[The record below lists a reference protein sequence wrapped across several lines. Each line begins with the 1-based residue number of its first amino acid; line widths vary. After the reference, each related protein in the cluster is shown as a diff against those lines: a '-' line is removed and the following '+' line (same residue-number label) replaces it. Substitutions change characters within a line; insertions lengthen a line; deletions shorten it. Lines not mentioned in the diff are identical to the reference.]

1 VSSAS
6 RSPRPAGPAARTV
19 SLVTLG
25 CARNEVD
32 SEELAARLT
41 ASGWDLTSADEA
53 SVVLVNTCGFIQAA
67 KQESIDELL
76 SAAGSGAKVAA
87 VGCLAE
93 RYGAE
98 LAGELPEAQILS
110 FDDYG
115 DIGARLDDV
124 LAGRRRPAH
133 TARDRRTL
141 LPITPAARPA
151 PVGEPA
157 APWTGP
163 SGPVFRRR
171 LSAGVVA
178 PLKIA
183 SGCDRRCSF
192 CAIPSFRGAFVSRRP
207 PEILAEARWLASQGV
222 RELFLVSENSTS
234 YGKDLG
240 NLRLLEEVLPDLA
253 ATDGI
258 ERVRISYLQPAEL
271 RPGLI
276 DVITSTPGVADY
288 FDLSFQ
294 HASGQVLR
302 AMRRFGD
309 RKRFLDLLDQIRE
322 LSPRAGVRSNFIVG
336 FPGETAA
343 DLAELEMFLGSARLD
358 AIGIFGYSDE
368 DGTEAAS
375 RPGKLDDAEIA
386 RRVEDFADLADE
398 LMAQRAAD
406 RLGETL
412 DVLIEDDDEE
422 AGPGTFT
429 GRAAHQAPEV
439 DGVTTVRSAAPLAP
453 GELVRAVVTGSDGVD
468 LIADAIPPGVVP
480 SAAVSRPAGSI

>member
-1 VSSAS
+1 VSQRSA
-6 RSPRPAGPAARTV
+6 PRTV
-19 SLVTLG
+19 NLVTLG

-41 ASGWDLTSADEA
+41 ASGWELTSDGDA

-76 SAAGSGAKVAA
+76 AAAESGAKVAA

-98 LAGELPEAQILS
+98 LAGELPEAQVLS

-115 DIGARLDDV
+115 EIGTRLDDV

-133 TARDRRTL
+133 VARDRRTL
-141 LPITPAARPA
+141 LPITPADRQPA
-151 PVGEPA
+151 TPATPGASATPASYPSTVVDPA

-163 SGPVFRRR
+163 GGGVFRRR
-171 LSAGVVA
+171 LSGGVVA

-207 PEILAEARWLASQGV
+207 PEILAEARWLAASNV
-222 RELFLVSENSTS
+222 RELVLVSENSTS

-253 ATDGI
+253 ATEGI

-276 DVITSTPGVADY
+276 EVIASTPGVAPY

-294 HASGQVLR
+294 HASGRVLR

-309 RKRFLDLLDQIRE
+309 RERFIALLDQIRDR
-322 LSPRAGVRSNFIVG
+322 SPEAGVRSNFIVG
-336 FPGETAA
+336 FPGETAE
-343 DLAELEMFLGSARLD
+343 DLTELELFLSHAGLD

-375 RPGKLDDAEIA
+375 LPGQLDQAQIS
-386 RRVEDFADLADE
+386 RRVEEFAALADE
-398 LMAQRAAD
+398 LMAQRAES

-412 DVLIEDDDEE
+412 DVLIEEAADD
-422 AGPGTFT
+422 GLPGRYL

-439 DGVTTVRSAAPLAP
+439 DGVTTVVSPVPLAA
-453 GELVRAVVTGSDGVD
+453 GDMVRAVVTDSEGVD
-468 LIADAIPPGVVP
+468 LIADVKL
-480 SAAVSRPAGSI
+480 R

>member
-1 VSSAS
+1 MSQRSA
-6 RSPRPAGPAARTV
+6 PRTV
-19 SLVTLG
+19 NLVTLG

-41 ASGWDLTSADEA
+41 ASGWELTSDGDA

-76 SAAGSGAKVAA
+76 AAAESGAKVAA

-98 LAGELPEAQILS
+98 LAGELPEAQVLS

-115 DIGARLDDV
+115 EIGARLDDV

-133 TARDRRTL
+133 VARDRRTL
-141 LPITPAARPA
+141 LPITPADRQPA
-151 PVGEPA
+151 TPATPGASATPASYPSTVVDPA

-163 SGPVFRRR
+163 GGGVFRRR
-171 LSAGVVA
+171 LSGGVVA

-207 PEILAEARWLASQGV
+207 PEILAEARWLAASNV
-222 RELFLVSENSTS
+222 RELVLVSENSTS

-253 ATDGI
+253 ATEGI
-258 ERVRISYLQPAEL
+258 ERVRISYLQPAEV

-276 DVITSTPGVADY
+276 EVIASTPGVAPY

-294 HASGQVLR
+294 HASGRVLR

-309 RKRFLDLLDQIRE
+309 RERFLALLDQIRE
-322 LSPRAGVRSNFIVG
+322 LSPQAGVRSNFIVG
-336 FPGETAA
+336 FPGETAT
-343 DLAELEMFLGSARLD
+343 DLAELGQFLSHAGLD

-375 RPGKLDDAEIA
+375 LPGQLDQAEIS
-386 RRVEDFADLADE
+386 RRVEEFASLADE
-398 LMAQRAAD
+398 MMAQRAES
-406 RLGETL
+406 RIGETL
-412 DVLIEDDDEE
+412 DVLIDEESDDDL
-422 AGPGTFT
+422 PGRYL

-439 DGVTTVRSAAPLAP
+439 DGVTTVVSPGPLAA
-453 GELVRAVVTGSDGVD
+453 GDMVRAVVTGSEGVD
-468 LIADAIPPGVVP
+468 LIADVKP
-480 SAAVSRPAGSI
+480 R